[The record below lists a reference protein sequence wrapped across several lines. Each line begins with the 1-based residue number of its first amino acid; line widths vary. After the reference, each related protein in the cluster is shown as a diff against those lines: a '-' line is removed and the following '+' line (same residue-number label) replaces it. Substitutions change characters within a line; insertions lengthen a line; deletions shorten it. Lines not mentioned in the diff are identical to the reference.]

1 MRIDGRGNDH
11 GSFPTAGSDA
21 LLARRY
27 EFKYLLHQELVQPI
41 RHFIRPF
48 VHPDRHLREPG
59 GRSYPICS
67 LYLDSP
73 DLELCLRT
81 LRGEKNRY
89 KLRARTYSDEPRD
102 PVFLEIKRRVDGMI
116 IKRRCRVSRE
126 RGAAL
131 LSGAAPPR
139 PGPEPEPPSETDAP
153 SDPERHSEPEHPS
166 ELEEFLRL
174 KAAGARP
181 ILRVKYRREAYEA
194 EGPEPVR
201 VTLDTDLFHAVTS
214 THDLSHNGY
223 GWRRTPVEGTI
234 LEIKFTERYP
244 SWIERLVH
252 AFGLEKLSMAK
263 YCQSVL
269 CAVREGRY
277 KAPQIAEID
286 SFQQGAA

>member
-1 MRIDGRGNDH
+1 MRIDGLRSDA
-11 GSFPTAGSDA
+11 GSFPNADIDA

-89 KLRARTYSDEPRD
+89 KLRARTYSDEPGD

-131 LSGAAPPR
+131 LSGAAPHG
-139 PGPEPEPPSETDAP
+139 PGAEPEPSF
-153 SDPERHSEPEHPS
+153 EPEPPS

-214 THDLSHNGY
+214 THDVSHNGP

-277 KAPQIAEID
+277 QAPQIAEIA